1 MRRGR
6 GHCPRLQVARPL
18 GSLPLQVGAPA
29 GAAAFAGG
37 SARESAPAGGA
48 VSLAAAPAGFLP
60 VGAAATGAAALR
72 CLSPRCCP
80 AAPLPAG
87 SVAAGA
93 STERAPSPAGRKP
106 AASRP
111 PAGCC
116 RHSACA
122 CAGAVLPGCG
132 CGCRCRWL
140 QACRSR
146 AATVVALPCFCVND
160 FDVKILPKHN
170 TRSSKPIIRTNN
182 LALIPLLGNH
192 RGRHHMRS
200 GRTRKTKSQIPKKMF
215 VVVRRLVRKNPQN
228 TKLRIEIVLPREI
241 VYPCFLAD
249 P

>member
-1 MRRGR
+1 M
-6 GHCPRLQVARPL
+6 
-18 GSLPLQVGAPA
+18 
-29 GAAAFAGG
+29 
-37 SARESAPAGGA
+37 
-48 VSLAAAPAGFLP
+48 
-60 VGAAATGAAALR
+60 GAAATGAAALR

-93 STERAPSPAGRKP
+93 STERAASPAGRKP

-146 AATVVALPCFCVND
+146 AATVAALPRFCVND

-192 RGRHHMRS
+192 GGRHHMRS
-200 GRTRKTKSQIPKKMF
+200 GRTRKQKSPIPKKMF

>member
-1 MRRGR
+1 MSYTPLLSSPPPPPCWRRPVRRGR

-29 GAAAFAGG
+29 GG
-37 SARESAPAGGA
+37 SARESAPAGGVA
-48 VSLAAAPAGFLP
+48 SLAAAPAGFLP

-72 CLSPRCCP
+72 CLSPHC
-80 AAPLPAG
+80 

-93 STERAPSPAGRKP
+93 STERAASPAGRKP

-132 CGCRCRWL
+132 CGWL

-146 AATVVALPCFCVND
+146 AATVAALPCFCVND
-160 FDVKILPKHN
+160 FDVNILPKHN
-170 TRSSKPIIRTNN
+170 TRSSKTNHSHEQ
-182 LALIPLLGNH
+182 PGSDTTV
-192 RGRHHMRS
+192 G
-200 GRTRKTKSQIPKKMF
+200 KS
-215 VVVRRLVRKNPQN
+215 
-228 TKLRIEIVLPREI
+228 
-241 VYPCFLAD
+241 
-249 P
+249 

>member
-1 MRRGR
+1 M
-6 GHCPRLQVARPL
+6 
-18 GSLPLQVGAPA
+18 
-29 GAAAFAGG
+29 
-37 SARESAPAGGA
+37 
-48 VSLAAAPAGFLP
+48 LAAAPAGFLL

-106 AASRP
+106 AASRS
-111 PAGCC
+111 PAGYC

-122 CAGAVLPGCG
+122 CAGAVLPGCD

-146 AATVVALPCFCVND
+146 AATVAALPCFCVND
-160 FDVKILPKHN
+160 FDVNILPKHN

-192 RGRHHMRS
+192 RG
-200 GRTRKTKSQIPKKMF
+200 GDIICAAEEQEN
-215 VVVRRLVRKNPQN
+215 KNPRFPKRCSSSCEDWCAKSAKTQN
-228 TKLRIEIVLPREI
+228 CV
-241 VYPCFLAD
+241 
-249 P
+249 

>member
-1 MRRGR
+1 VRRGR
-6 GHCPRLQVARPL
+6 GHCPRLQAARPL
-18 GSLPLQVGAPA
+18 GSLPLQVGALA

-93 STERAPSPAGRKP
+93 STERAASPAGRKP

-132 CGCRCRWL
+132 CGWL

-146 AATVVALPCFCVND
+146 AATVAALPCFCVND
-160 FDVKILPKHN
+160 FDVNILPKHN
-170 TRSSKPIIRTNN
+170 TRSSKTNHSHEQPGSDTT
-182 LALIPLLGNH
+182 IGKSW
-192 RGRHHMRS
+192 GRHHMRS
-200 GRTRKTKSQIPKKMF
+200 GRTRKQNLRFPK
-215 VVVRRLVRKNPQN
+215 RCSSSC
-228 TKLRIEIVLPREI
+228 E
-241 VYPCFLAD
+241 D
-249 P
+249 

>member
-6 GHCPRLQVARPL
+6 GHCPRLQAARPL
-18 GSLPLQVGAPA
+18 AAMPLQVGAPA

-37 SARESAPAGGA
+37 SARESVPAGGA

-93 STERAPSPAGRKP
+93 STERAASPAGRKP

-132 CGCRCRWL
+132 CGWL

-146 AATVVALPCFCVND
+146 AATVAALPCFCVND
-160 FDVKILPKHN
+160 FDVNILPKHN

-192 RGRHHMRS
+192 WGRHHMRS
-200 GRTRKTKSQIPKKMF
+200 GRTRKQNPRFPKRCSSSCEDWCAKI
-215 VVVRRLVRKNPQN
+215 RKTQN
-228 TKLRIEIVLPREI
+228 CV
-241 VYPCFLAD
+241 
-249 P
+249 

>member
-1 MRRGR
+1 MDKRQKLKFLKFRGAKLSFAQKTLIPFPLFAAAPPPPPPCWRRPVRRGR

-60 VGAAATGAAALR
+60 VGAAATGAATLR

-93 STERAPSPAGRKP
+93 STERAASPAGRKP

-111 PAGCC
+111 SAGCC

-122 CAGAVLPGCG
+122 CAGAVLPAFGC
-132 CGCRCRWL
+132 
-140 QACRSR
+140 
-146 AATVVALPCFCVND
+146 AA
-160 FDVKILPKHN
+160 
-170 TRSSKPIIRTNN
+170 RTQIEGSNYCC
-182 LALIPLLGNH
+182 PFSLL
-192 RGRHHMRS
+192 RQR
-200 GRTRKTKSQIPKKMF
+200 F
-215 VVVRRLVRKNPQN
+215 
-228 TKLRIEIVLPREI
+228 
-241 VYPCFLAD
+241 
-249 P
+249 